1 MANLVDPA
9 EPFFHRKVQ
18 AINPDCMQ
26 SVDVS
31 SYFLVA
37 PMTLRQISVLY
48 WNLYAVIARAEISTQ
63 TTRLIK
69 EDDLRLVS
77 YDPVLNKQPKERL
90 CSSAVSEVSLETVYP
105 ENYPSGEYAAG
116 FWSADV
122 GSSTT
127 WNVVKMYNGDTTEE
141 LNFLGYGIS
150 AEEDF
155 NPFSDY
161 YGFYTGE
168 LAFASCG
175 PADGQPRDRI
185 LKVITSYCKYDPN
198 PEIPYELGGEEE
210 QWFSRFCI
218 PGITGCT
225 AEEVSLSGGTL
236 GSFPF
241 VQLSWDE
248 TMSESNPEING
259 IAEILGLEF
268 YKYDGLFISNVQ
280 TDDSPPEDERPLI
293 TIPTTYQVLYLTGA
307 IGPFGGYL
315 GEFPFPTNYN
325 PEDRI
330 DYESILYAEYKSLEI
345 YGDVYPSDPRKDAFE
360 DLRREFYNLRNFFG
374 VNAYEELF
382 EGGTV
387 TYPPLPFLYNG
398 FILTPVKSSTFEG

>member
-18 AINPDCMQ
+18 ALNPDCMQ

-31 SYFLVA
+31 GYYLVA
-37 PMTLRQISVLY
+37 PLTLNQISLLY
-48 WNLYAVIARAEISTQ
+48 WNLYAVFARAEISTQ
-63 TTRLIK
+63 QTREIQ

-77 YDPVLNKQPKERL
+77 YDVVFPAEPKDRL
-90 CSSAVSEVSLETVYP
+90 CAAGVEGEVSLASSFP
-105 ENYPSGEYAAG
+105 ENYPSGEYASG
-116 FWSADV
+116 VWSADV
-122 GSSTT
+122 GSSTI

-141 LNFLGYGIS
+141 LRFLGYGIS
-150 AEEDF
+150 AEEDYDPVF
-155 NPFSDY
+155 DY
-161 YGFYTGE
+161 YGPYTGE

-175 PADGQPRDRI
+175 PAGGQPRDRI

-210 QWFSRFCI
+210 QWFFRFCI

-248 TMSESNPEING
+248 TMSESNPEIIG
-259 IAEILGLEF
+259 VAEILGLEF
-268 YKYDGLFISNVQ
+268 YKYNGPFSSNVQ
-280 TDDSPPEDERPLI
+280 TDDGPPEDDRPLI
-293 TIPTTYQVLYLTGA
+293 SIPIIYQVLYLTGA

-325 PEDRI
+325 PKDRI
-330 DYESILYAEYKSLEI
+330 DYESILYAEYKSLEL

-374 VNAYEELF
+374 VNAFEE
-382 EGGTV
+382 EEYS
-387 TYPPLPFLYNG
+387 YPDNPDFYDG
-398 FILTPVKSSTFEG
+398 FVNLGAPYPTFEG